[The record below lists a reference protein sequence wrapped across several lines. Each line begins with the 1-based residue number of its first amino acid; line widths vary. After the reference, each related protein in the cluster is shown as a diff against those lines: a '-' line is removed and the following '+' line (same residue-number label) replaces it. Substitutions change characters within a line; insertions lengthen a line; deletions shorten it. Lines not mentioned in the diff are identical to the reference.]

1 MERVPCGETRTQ
13 TRVRL
18 ILAGRD
24 RYGCGLRL
32 TPLALFL
39 GLFNILLLIFEE
51 NIRKIRI

>member
-51 NIRKIRI
+51 NIRKIII